1 MVLLSTNYYVKT
13 NVRAIKSVREVKEG
27 QYVRDK

>member
-13 NVRAIKSVREVKEG
+13 NVGAIKSVRDIKEG